1 MNIDNYLAVHADS
14 LRLRSQRTKILA
26 TNIANSDTPN
36 YKARDL
42 AFAEV
47 LKDVGPGLRQH
58 HTVASRG
65 LHMTHR
71 DHISKRASASS
82 ASIMYREP
90 AHASLD
96 GNTVDK
102 DQEQARMAENSV
114 RYQASLQFMTSRISD
129 LIRAI
134 RGE

>member
-1 MNIDNYLAVHADS
+1 MNIDSYLAVHADS

-26 TNIANSDTPN
+26 SNIANSDTPN

-42 AFAEV
+42 AFAEI
-47 LKDVGPGLRQH
+47 LKDVSPGLRQH
-58 HTVASRG
+58 QKLAIRS
-65 LHMTHR
+65 LHMTHKN
-71 DHISKRASASS
+71 HIGKRSGASS
-82 ASIMYREP
+82 ATLMYREP

-102 DQEQARMAENSV
+102 DQEQARMAENVV
-114 RYQASLQFMTSRISD
+114 RYQASLQFMNSRISE
-129 LIRAI
+129 LVRAI